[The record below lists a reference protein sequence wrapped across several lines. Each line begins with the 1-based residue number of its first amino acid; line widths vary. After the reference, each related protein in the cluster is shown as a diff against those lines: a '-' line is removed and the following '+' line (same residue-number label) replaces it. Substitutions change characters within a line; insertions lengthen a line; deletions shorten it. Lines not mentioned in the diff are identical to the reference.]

1 MKNNV
6 HIYPTIM
13 THESRIYKIAETISS
28 LNYFDNI
35 FLLGINNGKLKK
47 QESFKK
53 NISIYR
59 LNMNE
64 TQWLK
69 TGIHVKTMNVL
80 RLTFHTFKFLKQK
93 NPEVVHA
100 HNLASLPVCVF
111 YKFFNNKTKIVYDT
125 HEIEARRNGWSI
137 LVQFI
142 AKNIETILI
151 KFCEVTVVVND
162 KFKDVYK
169 KWYNIE
175 AIRIFNT
182 PFYNKLPKNNYLRE
196 KYSIKD
202 NTPIFAYVGVL
213 DDSRGVDHYL
223 DFALKTNMDICFVFI
238 GRIIENEKNIKSIA
252 NQTDKIFI
260 HEAVP
265 LDVLYK
271 ILRSADF
278 SLQALHLRK
287 SIAMNNLLGLG
298 NKFFESA
305 MAGLPMIGGGFE
317 VQSGFISEY
326 NLGVVIKEGNEFE
339 SITNAVGEI
348 TKMDYLILQDNCFKF
363 FAKYNWDNE
372 SKKIKEYYYNSLI

>member
-111 YKFFNNKTKIVYDT
+111 YKFFNNT
-125 HEIEARRNGWSI
+125 
-137 LVQFI
+137 
-142 AKNIETILI
+142 
-151 KFCEVTVVVND
+151 
-162 KFKDVYK
+162 
-169 KWYNIE
+169 
-175 AIRIFNT
+175 
-182 PFYNKLPKNNYLRE
+182 
-196 KYSIKD
+196 
-202 NTPIFAYVGVL
+202 
-213 DDSRGVDHYL
+213 
-223 DFALKTNMDICFVFI
+223 
-238 GRIIENEKNIKSIA
+238 
-252 NQTDKIFI
+252 
-260 HEAVP
+260 
-265 LDVLYK
+265 
-271 ILRSADF
+271 
-278 SLQALHLRK
+278 
-287 SIAMNNLLGLG
+287 
-298 NKFFESA
+298 
-305 MAGLPMIGGGFE
+305 
-317 VQSGFISEY
+317 
-326 NLGVVIKEGNEFE
+326 
-339 SITNAVGEI
+339 
-348 TKMDYLILQDNCFKF
+348 
-363 FAKYNWDNE
+363 
-372 SKKIKEYYYNSLI
+372 